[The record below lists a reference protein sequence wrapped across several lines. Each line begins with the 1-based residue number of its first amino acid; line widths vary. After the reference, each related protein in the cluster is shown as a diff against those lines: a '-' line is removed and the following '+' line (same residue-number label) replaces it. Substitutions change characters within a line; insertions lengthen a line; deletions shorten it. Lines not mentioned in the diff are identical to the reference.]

1 MKSSI
6 LLLFATTA
14 LSQHVVKIRKHVS
27 GFQNAILKGQLL
39 RNSPTTEHI
48 PYLSVVERNDGSGPE
63 VIKNYMDAQ
72 YFGEISIGTPPQKFT
87 VIFDTGSSNLWVPSK
102 KCSFTNI
109 ACLLHNKYDSDSSS
123 TYKKNGTDFA
133 IQYGTGSLS
142 GYLSSDTVSVA
153 GLQATE
159 QLFGE
164 AIKEPGFT
172 FVMAK
177 FDGILGMAYPTI
189 SVDRAQP
196 FFNKLMD
203 QNQVPESVFSFYLN
217 RHVGEDGELYLGGT
231 NPDRYTGDFHWLPVT
246 RQAYWQIKM
255 DQVIINEAKDEEHS
269 YKACADGCQAIVD
282 SGTSLIAGPKAET
295 DEINKKIGALPFMN
309 GQYLID
315 CKKIDTMP
323 TITFILGGKEFTLTA
338 RQYALIIED
347 QGKTQCISAFMGMDI
362 PPPAGPLW
370 ILGDAFMGW
379 YYTAFDFGQNRVG
392 FAQLA
397 ESKVGHLDHK
407 I

>member
-1 MKSSI
+1 
-6 LLLFATTA
+6 
-14 LSQHVVKIRKHVS
+14 
-27 GFQNAILKGQLL
+27 
-39 RNSPTTEHI
+39 
-48 PYLSVVERNDGSGPE
+48 
-63 VIKNYMDAQ
+63 
-72 YFGEISIGTPPQKFT
+72 
-87 VIFDTGSSNLWVPSK
+87 VPSK

-109 ACLLHNKYDSDSSS
+109 ACLLHNKYDADNSS

-142 GYLSSDTVSVA
+142 GYLSSDSVTVA
-153 GLQATE
+153 GLTASN

-189 SVDRAQP
+189 SVDQATPYFNQLIAQDKVSEP
-196 FFNKLMD
+196 
-203 QNQVPESVFSFYLN
+203 VFSFYLN
-217 RHVGEDGELYLGGT
+217 RNIGEDGELYLGGT
-231 NPDRYTGDFHWLPVT
+231 NPDRYTGDFTWLPVT
-246 RQAYWQIKM
+246 RQAYWQVSM
-255 DQVIINEAKDEEHS
+255 DSVNINNES
-269 YKACADGCQAIVD
+269 GYVACSDGCQAIVD

-295 DEINKKIGALPFMN
+295 DLINKHIGALPFIN
-309 GQYLID
+309 GQFLID
-315 CKKIDTMP
+315 CKKIDSMP
-323 TITFILGGKEFTLTA
+323 TITFVLGGKPFTLTA

-347 QGKTQCISAFMGMDI
+347 KGKTQCISAFMGMDI

-379 YYTAFDFGQNRVG
+379 YYTAFDFGNNRVG

-397 ESKVGHLDHK
+397 ESKVGHLK
-407 I
+407 VKL